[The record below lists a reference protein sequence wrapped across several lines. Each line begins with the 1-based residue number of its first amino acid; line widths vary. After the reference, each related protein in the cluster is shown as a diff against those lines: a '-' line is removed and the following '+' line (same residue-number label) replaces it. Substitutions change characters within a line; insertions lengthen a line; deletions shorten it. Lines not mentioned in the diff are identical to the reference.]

1 VRYDYRNRIYLAHGA
16 PHGTA
21 CDPCLRPDGKCIV
34 GPRHAQVIFE
44 DGVEA
49 IVIRRAL
56 RLRRN

>member
-1 VRYDYRNRIYLAHGA
+1 
-16 PHGTA
+16 
-21 CDPCLRPDGKCIV
+21 V